1 MRKAL
6 KKYQEQRRN
15 ALKGQKQVE
24 YAKAAGGVM
33 SIEVKRGRNSGLW
46 HPHVHMIWLCNQAPS
61 ASQLSKEWLELTG
74 DSYIVDVREFY
85 GESVVDGFLKFS
97 NTR

>member
-6 KKYQEQRRN
+6 KKYQNSAGMR
-15 ALKGQKQVE
+15 LK
-24 YAKAAGGVM
+24 AKDRSNMQSAAGGVM

-97 NTR
+97 STR